1 MAQSHKHVAQE
12 CQTTPLECKQQIECH
27 AEYSV
32 HVNQSTLIKAKPS
45 ESSFCVYNREP
56 AIAIVDLYTL
66 R

>member
-12 CQTTPLECKQQIECH
+12 CQTTPLECKQQIECLVQIH

-45 ESSFCVYNREP
+45 ESSFCVYNRES
-56 AIAIVDLYTL
+56 AIAIL
-66 R
+66 